1 MSPMSMSEVLLAE
14 FDVEGASTRRMLE
27 RVPTSSFDWSPHPKS
42 MTLARLSTHIA
53 DLPRWASLIVGQDS
67 YDLATGNPIE
77 PAGSTTELLERFDFF
92 RSDFEGRLA
101 GRGDAELLAPW
112 SLRHGEKVIVEIR
125 QASALR
131 AFVLSH
137 TVHHRGQLSVYLR
150 LLDVPLPQTYG
161 PSADDRGDFGD

>member
-1 MSPMSMSEVLLAE
+1 MSPMSLSEVLLAE
-14 FDVEGASTRRMLE
+14 FDVEAASTRRMLE
-27 RVPTSSFDWSPHPKS
+27 RVPTRSLDFAPHPKS

-53 DLPRWASLIVGQDS
+53 DLPRWASLIVGKDS

-77 PAGSTTELLERFDFF
+77 PAGSTDELLERFDFF
-92 RSDFEGRLA
+92 RSDFEDRLA
-101 GRGDAELLAPW
+101 GRQDAELLAPW
-112 SLRHGEKVIVEIR
+112 SLRQGEKVIVEMR
-125 QASALR
+125 RAAALR

-137 TVHHRGQLSVYLR
+137 MVHHRGQLSVYLR